1 LAEAPTAGE
10 SGQHALNDLLE
21 AYESAPCG
29 LLTLSRD
36 GTIERVNH
44 TFCVWIGL
52 SAEQLH
58 GKRLPELLTVGSKLF
73 HHTHWQPLLEMQG
86 SVAEVQLELL
96 LAGGT
101 TLPVLVNAV
110 RRGDLR
116 VDVGLFVAADRRKYE
131 RELLLAR
138 RRAEE
143 LLERE
148 QEAQQA
154 RALADRR
161 TEEALRQREDSFR
174 TLAENSPD
182 IIARLDLARRFVYI
196 SPAVQ
201 TLTRRPAVELVG
213 KRLGELELPLDDTEG
228 WKAAVERAFE
238 GQDITHPLRYR
249 NADGSFRE
257 LQARLVPERN
267 GQGELTSVLALTRD
281 VTALKTQERDAQHRA
296 VVAEQLIGIVSHDLR
311 NPLNA
316 ILLGTQLLEA
326 STQGAPSR
334 VVRRIASAA
343 QRASRL
349 ITDLLDFTQARL
361 GGGLRVSP
369 GELDLEALL
378 AECVEELRLAWPGR
392 QIEQRHAGA
401 GTCVADADRLAQIVT
416 NLVSNAMTY
425 GTPDQP
431 VTIST
436 VVSDAGLGILVH
448 NEGPAIPD
456 ELQAQMFEPLRRGDD
471 QMQRGS
477 RSVGLGLYIVREIAS
492 AHGGRVTVRSVEGE
506 GTTFQVELPR
516 RVPASAA
523 ERA

>member
-1 LAEAPTAGE
+1 MAEAPTAGE
-10 SGQHALNDLLE
+10 SGQQALNDLLE

-52 SAEQLH
+52 SPEQLR

-182 IIARLDLARRFVYI
+182 
-196 SPAVQ
+196 
-201 TLTRRPAVELVG
+201 
-213 KRLGELELPLDDTEG
+213 
-228 WKAAVERAFE
+228 
-238 GQDITHPLRYR
+238 
-249 NADGSFRE
+249 
-257 LQARLVPERN
+257 
-267 GQGELTSVLALTRD
+267 
-281 VTALKTQERDAQHRA
+281 
-296 VVAEQLIGIVSHDLR
+296 
-311 NPLNA
+311 
-316 ILLGTQLLEA
+316 
-326 STQGAPSR
+326 
-334 VVRRIASAA
+334 
-343 QRASRL
+343 
-349 ITDLLDFTQARL
+349 
-361 GGGLRVSP
+361 
-369 GELDLEALL
+369 
-378 AECVEELRLAWPGR
+378 
-392 QIEQRHAGA
+392 
-401 GTCVADADRLAQIVT
+401 
-416 NLVSNAMTY
+416 
-425 GTPDQP
+425 
-431 VTIST
+431 
-436 VVSDAGLGILVH
+436 
-448 NEGPAIPD
+448 
-456 ELQAQMFEPLRRGDD
+456 
-471 QMQRGS
+471 
-477 RSVGLGLYIVREIAS
+477 
-492 AHGGRVTVRSVEGE
+492 
-506 GTTFQVELPR
+506 
-516 RVPASAA
+516 
-523 ERA
+523 